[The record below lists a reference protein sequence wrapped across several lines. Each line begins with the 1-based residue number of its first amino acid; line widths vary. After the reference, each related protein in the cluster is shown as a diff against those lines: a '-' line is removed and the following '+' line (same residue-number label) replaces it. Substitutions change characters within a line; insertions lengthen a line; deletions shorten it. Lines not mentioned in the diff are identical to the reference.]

1 MCIMTSKLS
10 NMDTDMTNKTAD
22 ENYQV
27 VWLIRRLFRA
37 LAQKAGENLDQH
49 QLSVADRAVMEFLY
63 PQEQL
68 SVPEIAA
75 RYQVSRQHVQVT
87 VNALSKKGL
96 LESKPNPRH
105 KRSVLM
111 SLSKKGGEL
120 FARILAKDKQ
130 TVRKLFSA
138 VPPEDRKTTRRTLE
152 TLLKELSREE

>member
-1 MCIMTSKLS
+1 
-10 NMDTDMTNKTAD
+10 MTNKSAN

-27 VWLIRRLFRA
+27 VWLVRRLFRA
-37 LAQKAGENLDQH
+37 LAQKASENLGRY

-68 SVPEIAA
+68 SVPEIAS

-87 VNALSKKGL
+87 VNALRHKGL
-96 LESKPNPRH
+96 LESRPNPRH

-111 SLSKKGGEL
+111 ELSEKGGEL
-120 FARILAKDKQ
+120 FAEILAKDKE
-130 TVRKLFSA
+130 TVEKLFSA

-152 TLLKELSREE
+152 TLLREL

>member
-1 MCIMTSKLS
+1 ML
-10 NMDTDMTNKTAD
+10 NMTNKTAN

-27 VWLIRRLFRA
+27 VWLVRRLFRA
-37 LAQKAGENLDQH
+37 LAQKASENLGQY

-68 SVPEIAA
+68 SVPEIAS

-87 VNALSKKGL
+87 VNALRKKGL
-96 LESKPNPRH
+96 LESGPNPRH

-111 SLSKKGGEL
+111 KLSEKGGEL
-120 FARILAKDKQ
+120 FTEILAKDKE
-130 TVRKLFSA
+130 TVERLFST
-138 VPPEDRKTTRRTLE
+138 VPPEDQKTTHRTLE

>member
-1 MCIMTSKLS
+1 
-10 NMDTDMTNKTAD
+10 MTNKSAN

-27 VWLIRRLFRA
+27 VWLVRRLFRA
-37 LAQKAGENLDQH
+37 LAQKASENLGRY

-68 SVPEIAA
+68 SVPEIAS

-87 VNALSKKGL
+87 VNALRNKGL

-111 SLSKKGGEL
+111 KLSEKGDEL
-120 FARILAKDKQ
+120 FAEILAKDKQ
-130 TVRKLFSA
+130 TVERLFSA
-138 VPPEDRKTTRRTLE
+138 IPPEDRKTTRRTLE
-152 TLLKELSREE
+152 TLLRELSREE